1 MSMDA
6 ATQTTP
12 DQTVTLSYADYADWL
27 VEGLKVR
34 GIPSKVW
41 QGAKGTRPVRVY
53 FGRDCYVEIDAHHAG
68 QGGWYDGAHRQIV
81 GPAPAGLADAITAVA
96 ADVVTYDH
104 KAQTVTV
111 THASVL
117 ARAAGSAFG
126 SQFHRCAACG
136 GPSRN
141 GANVLRTDAS
151 GLRGWCCSR
160 CDSTPA
166 AMLSF
171 A

>member
-1 MSMDA
+1 MDA
-6 ATQTTP
+6 ATQTATA
-12 DQTVTLSYADYADWL
+12 QTVTLAYADYADWL
-27 VEGLKVR
+27 AEGLKAR
-34 GIPSKVW
+34 GVTANVW
-41 QGAKGTRPVRVY
+41 QGSKGARPVRVY
-53 FGRDCYVEIDAHHAG
+53 FGRDCYVEIDAHYEG
-68 QGGWYDGAHRQIV
+68 QGGWYGGAHRQIV
-81 GPAPAGLADAITAVA
+81 GPAPAGLAGAIEAVA

-104 KAQTVTV
+104 RAQTVTV

-126 SQFHRCAACG
+126 SQFKRCAACG

-160 CDSTPA
+160 CASTPA